1 MAGRRLTHVK
11 EMALSIWESLAVFA
25 AGVGAGTINTIV
37 GSGTLITFPVLLAT
51 GLSPVTA
58 NVSNTLGLVPG
69 SISGAIG
76 YRKELAG
83 QRRRVLRL
91 GAVSLVGGLAG
102 AVLLVTLPS
111 DSFDTIVPVLIGIA
125 LVLVV
130 VQPRLAKALRARQQ
144 ETGTAARHPDGGPAL
159 LTGMLLSSA
168 YGGYFG
174 AAQGVLYLGLM
185 GLALHDDLQRIN
197 AVKNIVAALVNG
209 IAAVFFLFVATFD
222 WTAVLLIAAGSTL
235 GGQIG
240 AKIGRRLPPTALRAV
255 IVAVGVLAIVQLLLR

>member
-1 MAGRRLTHVK
+1 MSL
-11 EMALSIWESLAVFA
+11 WESLAVFA

-51 GLSPVTA
+51 GLPPVTA

-76 YRKELAG
+76 YRDELRG
-83 QRRRVLRL
+83 QRARVLRL
-91 GAVSLVGGLAG
+91 GSVSLVGGLAG
-102 AVLLVTLPS
+102 AALLLALPS
-111 DSFDTIVPVLIGIA
+111 DAFGTIVPVLIGLA

-130 VQPRLAKALRARQQ
+130 FQPRLAAALRRRQ
-144 ETGTAARHPDGGPAL
+144 EAAGGDTSHPDGGPAL
-159 LTGMLLSSA
+159 LTGMLFASA

-185 GLALHDDLQRIN
+185 GLLLREDLQRVN
-197 AVKNIVAALVNG
+197 AVKNVIAAMVNG
-209 IAAVFFLFVATFD
+209 IAAVFFLFVAEFD
-222 WTAVLLIAAGSTL
+222 WTAVLLIAVGSTI

-240 AKIGRRLPPTALRAV
+240 ARVGRKLSPTVLRGV
-255 IVAVGVLAIVQLLLR
+255 IVTVGIIAIVQLLLR